1 MKKICLITFLAILML
16 SGCSPKD
23 PSLVGYWDFDSV
35 ENNTIK
41 DRSGNG
47 LDAKIVNAKFADGY
61 KGKALNGDGTGYLE
75 VPYTALLDQFEQ
87 GITLSAWVYRDV
99 DSSQTYNCIV
109 TRETGTSWSEYF
121 DLAIHQNHPLFAIDL
136 DGNNY
141 IQTDCKETLP
151 LKQWIHLA
159 GTFDNQTF
167 RLYVNGEETASGK
180 KEGSFQFS
188 DTNPLI
194 IGSNTNDGGKVFH
207 DYFYGKIDELKIFNR
222 ALTGSE
228 IKKLSKK

>member
-1 MKKICLITFLAILML
+1 MKKICLFSILAILIL
-16 SGCSPKD
+16 TACSQKD
-23 PSLVGYWDFDSV
+23 PSLVAHWDFDSA
-35 ENNTIK
+35 ENNLVA
-41 DRSGNG
+41 DRSANG
-47 LDAKIVNAKFADGY
+47 LDARVVNASFSEGL
-61 KGKALNGDGTGYLE
+61 KGNAFNGNGQGYLE
-75 VPYTALLDQFEQ
+75 VPYSPAFDQFEK
-87 GITLSAWVYRDV
+87 GITISAWVYRDA
-99 DSSQTYNCIV
+99 DSSQNYNCIV
-109 TRETGTSWSEYF
+109 TRETGASWSEYF
-121 DLAIHQNHPLFAIDL
+121 DLAIHQNHPLLAIDL
-136 DGNNY
+136 DGNSY

-194 IGSNTNDGGKVFH
+194 IGSNTNDGGQVFH

-222 ALTGSE
+222 ALSSSE
-228 IKKLSKK
+228 IKTLSKK